1 MDLQNYRP
9 ISNMPFHFKVLKLIT
24 EFQPE
29 RLQSW
34 VSQQGKALQQF
45 HSYLSYKSVSVV
57 SGDASPR
64 AIICCHNLTFHCYA
78 DDTQLFI
85 QVKSSSSTSLPQWL
99 SVMDVK
105 IIGIQVFL
113 AGVSSSHYFSAILLT
128 PTKKTMQRM
137 VSPPLCPCQKW
148 LIDYC
153 NSIYPE
159 IRLSDWCVSLH
170 HVNTIYSVPVD
181 TFYALGKTNEFLFN
195 CSDKSLKEV
204 QWSYYIYGVSKKKF
218 NSGDIITA
226 Y

>member
-1 MDLQNYRP
+1 
-9 ISNMPFHFKVLKLIT
+9 MPFHLKVLKLIT

-34 VSQQGKALQQF
+34 VSQQGKALQRF

-85 QVKSSSSTSLPQWL
+85 QVKSSSSSSACLKSCLGDFQSWMWKSLASRCFWQASLPVTIFQQSYSRPL
-99 SVMDVK
+99 
-105 IIGIQVFL
+105 
-113 AGVSSSHYFSAILLT
+113 
-128 PTKKTMQRM
+128 KKTMQGM
-137 VSPPLCPCQKW
+137 VSPPLWPCQKW

-170 HVNTIYSVPVD
+170 HVNTIHSVPVD
-181 TFYALGKTNEFLFN
+181 TCYALGKTNVFLFN
-195 CSDKSLKEV
+195 CSDKSLLEV
-204 QWSYYIYGVSKKKF
+204 QRSYYIFGVSKKKF
-218 NSGDIITA
+218 NSGDIIIDTVC
-226 Y
+226 